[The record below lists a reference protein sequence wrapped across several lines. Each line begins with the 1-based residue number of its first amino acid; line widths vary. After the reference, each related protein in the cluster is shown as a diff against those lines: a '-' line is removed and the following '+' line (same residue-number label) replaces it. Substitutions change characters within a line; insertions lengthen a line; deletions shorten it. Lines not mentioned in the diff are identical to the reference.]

1 MAPNSTMEADPMEAD
16 QLPVVACEDIEAGDM
31 PAPIAEQPE
40 FDEEWLGL
48 PERRPLGALLAT
60 GAISAL
66 LAAAALLLA
75 ANVGHAHGGRFPKK
89 PGHIAAAAAMVGLEE
104 RKPAAEEKVLVR
116 LIQPHGH
123 IKEAHFSARPR
134 EMPLFDGDTSNR
146 PDCFTKHKVYSPLDM
161 VGSIPMQVNSAAE
174 CQEQCFTTKRCQHFS
189 FDDIGKVCHM
199 QDGMSLLWKVPGAF
213 TSGPRVC
220 NGSTTLQQA
229 SAGSAAPAKL
239 AHEPTNHPEFPQFS
253 STAAEDSPVEM
264 KDQTVA
270 NTLVTAEDTNKTASQ
285 MKLSNTALVASTSSS
300 SSSSIGGSS
309 GDSSTGAM
317 LTTEPPTDTGLIT
330 LTASSKHT
338 RTKAMTPKVEDAIAG
353 LRASMAL
360 RARPEERR
368 HSLKK

>member
-16 QLPVVACEDIEAGDM
+16 QLPVVACEDIEAGDIL
-31 PAPIAEQPE
+31 APISEQPE

-174 CQEQCFTTKRCQHFS
+174 CQEQCFATKKCQHFS
-189 FDDIGKVCHM
+189 FDDISKVCHM
-199 QDGMSLLWKVPGAF
+199 QDGTSMLWKVPEAF

-220 NGSTTLQQA
+220 NGSTNLLQA
-229 SAGSAAPAKL
+229 
-239 AHEPTNHPEFPQFS
+239 
-253 STAAEDSPVEM
+253 
-264 KDQTVA
+264 
-270 NTLVTAEDTNKTASQ
+270 TAEDTNDTVSQKKVSSTAP
-285 MKLSNTALVASTSSS
+285 VASTTSSSS
-300 SSSSIGGSS
+300 SSSSIGGSFGGS
-309 GDSSTGAM
+309 DDSSTRASSS
-317 LTTEPPTDTGLIT
+317 TESPTARTLIT
-330 LTASSKHT
+330 RTAPKHT
-338 RTKAMTPKVEDAIAG
+338 RTEAMAPKVEDAIAG